1 MPSPLAA
8 KLLYSHERP
17 LPFDKEREEPASE
30 PTREDIEKDFEVFNR
45 TNTKDPPVSTYR
57 KLVAAQDSTSQE
69 AVDIPDAMVL
79 KKKMPDLLALL
90 STHAGGN
97 APMVSIV
104 PRPPTPV
111 LSHTF
116 VVAAFEKK
124 RKRGKQIKSSEEVE
138 IPQPTQ

>member
-1 MPSPLAA
+1 
-8 KLLYSHERP
+8 
-17 LPFDKEREEPASE
+17 
-30 PTREDIEKDFEVFNR
+30 
-45 TNTKDPPVSTYR
+45 
-57 KLVAAQDSTSQE
+57 
-69 AVDIPDAMVL
+69 MVL
-79 KKKMPDLLALL
+79 KEKMPDLLALL
-90 STHAGGN
+90 TTHAGGN